1 MSFLTFQIASLF
13 YILLLSIVYFS
24 QKRVK
29 NNDNRI
35 FSMLIILNL
44 IGVVS
49 DIASTALAIYDY
61 NNPLLNPVSKLYLM
75 YMVSWLLL
83 FTVYVILISSERI
96 KRILKSNIFNIATI
110 VCVLVILGIMYLPLY
125 NHSTD
130 GQIYTYGPA
139 VTLTYGVA
147 GLCGIIWLYSI
158 IKNRKNLRNKK
169 YIPLLSFAVVGILA
183 GAIQLYIPE
192 VLIITFVL
200 VFVNFLMYFT
210 LENPD
215 IEMLHEFKV
224 AKDRAEKANEEKEL
238 FLYNVTQDLRTP
250 LGNIRKACDYIT
262 TNTKDEDI
270 KDGAYYISNNTTNM
284 FNTINNV
291 LDVTN
296 MEINN
301 IKVYTAKYNTTLV
314 LKELYKIYST
324 KVPKGIKMRFN
335 IDSNIPEMLYG
346 DALRL
351 KQLLTILLDNAFK
364 YTDKGFVELNLNTI
378 VKNDVCRLII
388 KVEDSGI
395 GIKASELDEI
405 FNKDNQM
412 YANLEKVDDNKKNL
426 AIAKSIAT
434 LLGGMLL
441 LESEI
446 GSGTKI
452 TVVLDQKIY
461 NEKNDKL
468 EELEN
473 DTSKYVNKTKV
484 MVVSE
489 DNTYLNG
496 LVKKI
501 SKHDVEIEALDLGA
515 KCLEKIRSNN
525 KYDLIIIDEELTK
538 LSALDILNKLKDVRG
553 FNIDVAILTENP
565 ENKGYIKDG
574 FKYVLNRKVTQKEI
588 DEVLSEIE

>member
-250 LGNIRKACDYIT
+250 LGNIRKACDHIVN
-262 TNTKDEDI
+262 NTKEEDTKEGI
-270 KDGAYYISNNTTNM
+270 YYISSNTTSM

-296 MEINN
+296 MKITN
-301 IKVYTAKYNTTLV
+301 IKVYNAKYNTKLV
-314 LKELYKIYST
+314 MQELYKIYSN
-324 KVPKGIKMRFN
+324 KVPKNIKLTFN

-346 DALRL
+346 DALRI
-351 KQLLTILLDNAFK
+351 KQLLTIVLDNAFK
-364 YTDKGFVELNLNTI
+364 YTEKGFIELNLNTI
-378 VKNDVCRLII
+378 VKNDVCRLLI
-388 KVEDSGI
+388 KVEE
-395 GIKASELDEI
+395 ASELEEI

-412 YANLEKVDDNKKNL
+412 YASLDKIDDNKKNL

-434 LLGGMLL
+434 LLGGILL

-446 GSGTKI
+446 GSGTKV
-452 TVVLDQKIY
+452 TLVLDQKIY
-461 NEKNDKL
+461 TDRSEELEK
-468 EELEN
+468 LEN
-473 DTSKYVNKTKV
+473 DTSKYVSKTKV

-489 DNTYLNG
+489 DSEYLNS
-496 LVKKI
+496 LVKKL
-501 SKHDVEIEALDLGA
+501 SKYDINLETLDLGA

-525 KYDLIIIDEELTK
+525 KYDLIIMDEELTR
-538 LSALDILNKLKDVRG
+538 LSALDILNKLKEVRG
-553 FNIDVAILTENP
+553 FDIDVAILTNNP
-565 ENKGYIKDG
+565 ENKGYIIDG
-574 FKYVLNRKVTQKEI
+574 FKYVLNRKISQKEL
-588 DEVLSEIE
+588 DQLMNGIE